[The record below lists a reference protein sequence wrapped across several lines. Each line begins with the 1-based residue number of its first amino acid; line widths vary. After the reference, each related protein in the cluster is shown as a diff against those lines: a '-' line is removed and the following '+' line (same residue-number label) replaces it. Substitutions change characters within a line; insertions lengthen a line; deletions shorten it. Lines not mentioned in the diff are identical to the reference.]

1 MEFRHFYE
9 LVASMQLDCSLKFG
23 LQFKIWAPTSFSG
36 LKSRAL
42 GVKETDSIKTSQS
55 EQETCTGGEMIFI

>member
-1 MEFRHFYE
+1 MEFRHLYE
-9 LVASMQLDCSLKFG
+9 LVASMQSFFG

>member
-9 LVASMQLDCSLKFG
+9 LVASMQRFFG
-23 LQFKIWAPTSFSG
+23 LQFEIWAPASFSG

-42 GVKETDSIKTSQS
+42 EGVKETDSIKTSQS
-55 EQETCTGGEMIFI
+55 EQETCTGGEMVFI